1 MSTPGVCPVKIDG
14 YNWVNLRR
22 ASFLK
27 LPVILNPLSI
37 GNISDRQKAT
47 GKRQRAKGRINNQF
61 LITGFSIIPNPFL
74 IV

>member
-27 LPVILNPLSI
+27 LPVIPNPLSI
-37 GNISDRQKAT
+37 GNISDRQE
-47 GKRQRAKGRINNQF
+47 AKGKGENK
-61 LITGFSIIPNPFL
+61 
-74 IV
+74 